1 MCAVLEIVRA
11 RWGAAAHLVFLVF
24 CLVTNT
30 LVSAMLI
37 LGGASVTN
45 ALTGVDLYAASFII
59 PVGVIFYTAAGGLK
73 ATFMASYI
81 HTGILYIALCI
92 FVFGIYVTDA
102 AGLGSPGKVRRLNF
116 CVLGAE
122 LESCVTNVHAL
133 PNKSVTCSL

>member
-1 MCAVLEIVRA
+1 
-11 RWGAAAHLVFLVF
+11 
-24 CLVTNT
+24 
-30 LVSAMLI
+30 MLI

-102 AGLGSPGKVRRLNF
+102 AGLGSPGKVR
-116 CVLGAE
+116 
-122 LESCVTNVHAL
+122 
-133 PNKSVTCSL
+133 